1 MEFVIIFLLFLL
13 NGFFSM
19 SEMALVT
26 SKSSRLEMMKLE
38 KKKGAATA
46 VKMQADSGQFLSAI
60 QVGITL
66 ISFVTGF
73 YGGSSVSHY
82 ITPLFV
88 KMGLSPT
95 ASANIAIV
103 LAIIVITFLAIVIGE
118 LVPKTIA
125 LSKPEKIAVRVAPII
140 FVMGKIFYPVVK
152 LLSVTTNFFNKLL
165 GVSTGNDHI
174 TETELKHIIK
184 DASKIGVIEEEQ
196 NQIHENLFYY
206 SDKKAKHIM
215 THRSELE
222 WIDINL
228 PEEQFIQQLLSFA
241 SSKILVCDKNLDD
254 FVGVLR
260 VRNYLAE
267 KCRNHKLDLKSL
279 LDSPVVFPESAEAH
293 EILKEFKKKQF
304 YFGVVLDEFGSVEGV
319 VTLHDITESIF
330 GEIPEEED
338 IVEPD
343 FWVREDKSVLV
354 NGDAPI
360 EILLQVIDGFEID
373 FEEIDYSTVAG
384 FVLENIEKIPE
395 IGDVFDYLDYK
406 IEIVD
411 VDHNRIDK
419 ILMTRMNQ

>member
-1 MEFVIIFLLFLL
+1 MEFIIIFLLFLL
-13 NGFFSM
+13 NGFFAM

-26 SKSSRLEMMKLE
+26 SKSTRLEFMRME

-46 VKMQADSGQFLSAI
+46 LKMQEDSGQFLSAI

-73 YGGSSVSHY
+73 YGGTSVSHY
-82 ITPLFV
+82 VAPLFV
-88 KMGLSPT
+88 KLGISPV
-95 ASANIAIV
+95 ASENIAVI
-103 LAIIVITFLAIVIGE
+103 LSILVITFLAIVIGE

-125 LSKPEKIAVRVAPII
+125 LSKPEKIAVKIAPVIY
-140 FVMGKIFYPVVK
+140 VVGKIFFPIVK
-152 LLSVTTNFFNKLL
+152 LLNVTTNLISRIL
-165 GVSTGNDHI
+165 GISNQVEQI
-174 TETELKHIIK
+174 TEEELKHIIK
-184 DASKIGVIEEEQ
+184 DASKSGVIEEEQ

-215 THRSELE
+215 THRSEIE

-228 PEEQFIQQLLSFA
+228 TEDLFINQLLEFK
-241 SSKILVCDKNLDD
+241 SSKILVCNKTLDNY
-254 FVGVLR
+254 VGVLR
-260 VRNYLAE
+260 VKEYLSE
-267 KCRNHKLDLKSL
+267 KCKENPFNVKDL
-279 LDSPVVFPESAEAH
+279 LDMPVIFPETADAH

-304 YFGVVLDEFGSVEGV
+304 YFCIVLDEFGSVEGI
-319 VTLHDITESIF
+319 VTLHDIVESIF

-343 FWVREDKSVLV
+343 FWIREDQSVLV

-360 EILLQVIDGFEID
+360 ETLLQVIDGFEID

-395 IGDVFDYLDYK
+395 VGDMFEFGDYK

-411 VDHNRIDK
+411 VDHNRVDK
-419 ILMTRMNQ
+419 ILITK